1 MGVSGNVGVYING
14 TLVFYDAT
22 LTNTNTSANLIT
34 IGKLWIYENILEYSI
49 NKSFDATMFG
59 QVFTGAKEGF
69 IGITKFKIAATNNLE
84 VGWQTGTVLK
94 IYGK

>member
-1 MGVSGNVGVYING
+1 
-14 TLVFYDAT
+14 
-22 LTNTNTSANLIT
+22 
-34 IGKLWIYENILEYSI
+34 
-49 NKSFDATMFG
+49 MFG